1 MLGFLVENP
10 CRNKQDFLLM
20 VSSKLRF
27 ALFCKSKLL
36 SLLLLWTEEAR
47 WSFECMYG
55 LLLTSLTRDHFA
67 LFHEDWPQLPQFSDS
82 TYGLSDDDHNM
93 YYYVPPRVTDKL
105 HMELLI
111 LLPQWSLQAEGFQV
125 QICVLSFCAHSG
137 WFTCTWCQV
146 SHCRWCCAT
155 NAYITVGNQIQLLV
169 SMVFPSQC
177 SRVQKMAPCST
188 VLECESYWTQLL
200 VPRVVQTTLVH
211 IISDQKI

>member
-10 CRNKQDFLLM
+10 CRNEQDFLLM
-20 VSSKLRF
+20 ISSKLRF

-36 SLLLLWTEEAR
+36 SLLLLWTEEAH
-47 WSFECMYG
+47 WSFECMVFYSPAWLG
-55 LLLTSLTRDHFA
+55 TT
-67 LFHEDWPQLPQFSDS
+67 LPCFMKN
-82 TYGLSDDDHNM
+82 DHNCHNSLIVRM
-93 YYYVPPRVTDKL
+93 VCLMTITTCIIMCL
-105 HMELLI
+105 LEWLTNFIWNLI

-137 WFTCTWCQV
+137 WFTCSWCQV

-155 NAYITVGNQIQLLV
+155 NAYITVKNQIQLLV

-177 SRVQKMAPCST
+177 SQVQKMAPCST

-200 VPRVVQTTLVH
+200 VPRLVH